1 MSYDQHFRDLSD
13 IKNVKSVSSAFHQA
27 MFFFCFTKQS
37 FLSFG
42 WKRGILKLTRSFK
55 IWCIMQKLNVVSVA
69 AAVLCWDCNRNV
81 MLYKRG
87 AKGNWTESDKY
98 LTVRIL
104 TILPNHCL
112 SHIRYPARY
121 LRIVSLQG
129 GSFNKK
135 YALAYSADA

>member
-13 IKNVKSVSSAFHQA
+13 LKNVKSVSSAFHQA

-69 AAVLCWDCNRNV
+69 AAQCAEIVIEMLCYTREGPRAIEQRVTN
-81 MLYKRG
+81 
-87 AKGNWTESDKY
+87 

>member
-1 MSYDQHFRDLSD
+1 
-13 IKNVKSVSSAFHQA
+13 
-27 MFFFCFTKQS
+27 
-37 FLSFG
+37 
-42 WKRGILKLTRSFK
+42 
-55 IWCIMQKLNVVSVA
+55 MQKLNVVSVA
-69 AAVLCWDCNRNV
+69 AAQCCAEIVIEMLCYTREGPRAIEQRVTN
-81 MLYKRG
+81 
-87 AKGNWTESDKY
+87 